1 MRVRPKRPLPFRS
14 GLMRHAVVID
24 AVRTPIGRAHPEKG
38 YYRDVRA
45 DDLSADL
52 MKALVE
58 RVGIPP
64 GAIDDV
70 LWGCVMQQKEQGF
83 DVARM
88 AAVIAGLPVEVGG
101 VTVNRNCGSSLQAIN
116 QAAQSIAANCEDVQI
131 AGGVEH
137 MHHIPIDAGFNPNPH
152 FFYRHSPATLNMGL
166 TAENLALKYKIGR
179 KQQDEF
185 ALRSHRNAAEA
196 TDSGA
201 FSGEVIPTWGRDE
214 EGRRKLLTE
223 DQCIRRDTSLESL
236 GALRPVF
243 MPEGGTVT
251 AGNSSPLN
259 VGAAALLV
267 MSEERAKELG
277 LTPKVRVRAMAVA
290 GVDPSV
296 MGIGPVPAT
305 LKALERAKLTLKDI
319 DLIELNEAF
328 AAQTLA
334 VIKLLKADPEKVNT
348 RGGALAIGH
357 PLGASGARIATTL
370 LHAMKDRGARYGL
383 ATMCIGAGQGIATIY
398 EAV

>member
-1 MRVRPKRPLPFRS
+1 
-14 GLMRHAVVID
+14 MRHAVIID
-24 AVRTPIGRAHPEKG
+24 AARTPIGRAHPEKG
-38 YYRDVRA
+38 MFRDVRA

-52 MKALVE
+52 MQALLERAGVPASEVE
-58 RVGIPP
+58 DIH
-64 GAIDDV
+64 
-70 LWGCVMQQKEQGF
+70 WGCVKQQGEQGF

-88 AAVIAGLPVEVGG
+88 AAVIAGLPVEVCG

-116 QAAQSIAANCEDVQI
+116 QAAQSIAAGCEDVQI

-137 MHHIPIDAGFNPNPH
+137 MHHIPMEADFDPSPR

-166 TAENLALKYKIGR
+166 TAENLAIRYKISR
-179 KQQDEF
+179 RQQDEF
-185 ALRSHRNAAEA
+185 ALRSHRLAAEA

-201 FSGEVIPTWGRDE
+201 FAREVIPTWGRDE
-214 EGRRKLLTE
+214 EGRRKLLTV

-236 GALRPVF
+236 AALKPAF

-251 AGNSSPLN
+251 PGNASPLN
-259 VGAAALLV
+259 VGAAAVLV
-267 MSEERAKELG
+267 MSEDRARELG
-277 LTPKVRVRAMAVA
+277 LQPKARIRAMAVA
-290 GVDPSV
+290 GVDPAV

-305 LKALERAKLTLKDI
+305 HKALERAGLTLDDI
-319 DLIELNEAF
+319 DLIEINEAF

-334 VIKLLKADPEKVNT
+334 VIKLLKADIQKVNV
-348 RGGALAIGH
+348 RGGAIAIGH

-370 LHAMKDRGARYGL
+370 IHAMRDRGARLGL
-383 ATMCIGAGQGIATIY
+383 ATMCIGAGQGIATIF